1 MAKGGGGSQPSS
13 VSQTTI
19 PEYAQPYMENLLGQA
34 SALTLG
40 NPVLDDEGKPTGEF
54 EAPEQAVYGGQRI
67 AGPTAAQLTART
79 NILGMQPLE
88 GFTSGKA
95 LTQEAITGVRDIPME
110 FTGDTVSRYM
120 SPYMQNVVDIQKRK
134 AFEDAQRTQLGANL
148 GAATQGTLGGS
159 RQALM
164 QGLREGQL
172 REQLGDIQA
181 TGQQAAY
188 DSAMAQL
195 ERDRAARFSQAQ
207 GIAGLGS
214 QLSALDQ
221 QDLESRLGLFGLQE
235 QIGAQQRADEQ
246 ALLTQGYEDFLTE
259 ERAPFT
265 RLGFLSDLLRGSGN
279 LASTGGTAMYRPAVA
294 PYQDIAQTGINALA
308 LYRLSQGGG

>member
-1 MAKGGGGSQPSS
+1 MGGGGGSQPSS

-34 SALTLG
+34 SAITLG
-40 NPVLDDEGKPTGEF
+40 NPVVDDEGKPTGEF
-54 EAPEQAVYGGQRI
+54 ETPEQAVYGGQRI
-67 AGPTAAQLTART
+67 ADPSQTQLIARQNIRGLDPTT
-79 NILGMQPLE
+79 
-88 GFTSGKA
+88 GFTTGMN
-95 LTQEAITGVRDIPME
+95 LTQEGVSGLRDIPTE
-110 FTGDTVSRYM
+110 FTGDTVSQYM

-134 AFEDAQRTQLGANL
+134 AFEDAQRTQLDANL

-214 QLSALDQ
+214 QIAGLSEA
-221 QDLESRLGLFGLQE
+221 DLQSRLGLFGVQE
-235 QIGAQQRADEQ
+235 QLGAQERADRQ

-265 RLGFLSDLLRGSGN
+265 RLGYLSDILRGSGN
-279 LASTGGTAMYRPAVA
+279 LASTGGTAVYRPAVS
-294 PYQDIAQTGINALA
+294 PFQDIAQTGINALA
-308 LYRLSQGGG
+308 LYKMSQGGG